1 MPGSDLASVMDPIKC
16 VQPAAQTTTFV
27 GGVIESLPFRKVI
40 FVQDVGVVAGTTPT
54 LDGKIQEA
62 TSLPEDSELQT
73 GIGATDAWVPLRNG
87 ATDNIQVAMTWTTVG
102 AVTIYKVKVKLLQ
115 LGTVLAAKKI
125 FATIEGDSTG
135 DPDGT
140 PVQTSELI
148 EAAGITKDSNG
159 EYVIFTFKTPVELT
173 AATAYHFVISGDY
186 ATSAVNQIQV
196 GVETVAS
203 GGNIELYDAAWADV
217 TTQTMEAQGFSL
229 TFADVTGAV
238 FTQVTDAG
246 IDKETPQEVV
256 VNTGNYGPYLRYYGT
271 ISTSGGDSYT
281 MSVLAL
287 CGEKK
292 VLP

>member
-1 MPGSDLASVMDPIKC
+1 MGLDLASVVDPIKC
-16 VQPAAQTTTFV
+16 VQPAAKTATFV

-54 LDGKIQEA
+54 LNGKIQEA
-62 TSLPEDSELQT
+62 TSLPEDTELQT
-73 GIGATDAWVPLRNG
+73 GIGAQDAWVPLRNG
-87 ATDNIQVAMTWTTVG
+87 AADNLQVAMSWTTVG
-102 AVTIYKVKVKLLQ
+102 AVTIYKVKVNLKQ
-115 LGTVLAAKKI
+115 IGTVVAAKKI
-125 FATIEGDSTG
+125 WATIEGDSTG

-148 EAAGITKDSNG
+148 EAADISTDG
-159 EYVIFTFKTPVELT
+159 EYITFTFKTPTELT
-173 AATAYHFVISGDY
+173 AATPYHFVISGDY
-186 ATSAVNQIQV
+186 ATSATNQIQV
-196 GVETVAS
+196 GVETVVS

-229 TFADVTGAV
+229 TFADVSGAT
-238 FTQVTDAG
+238 FAEVTDAG
-246 IDKETPQEVV
+246 IDKETPQEVAV
-256 VNTGNYGPYLRYYGT
+256 DTANYGPYLRYYGT
-271 ISTSGGDSYT
+271 ISTSGGDSFT